1 MPFAAVV
8 FQMCK
13 RGRDSDEAVIR
24 WNRSS
29 LGREEVTCTL
39 QSSEIRIVLIRGME
53 KAAELEFKVAALGV
67 GLGEFRRFFEWS
79 S

>member
-1 MPFAAVV
+1 MG
-8 FQMCK
+8 K

-53 KAAELEFKVAALGV
+53 KAAELEFNRKVAALGV
-67 GLGEFRRFFEWS
+67 GLGEFRSFFEGS